1 MRWLRRATGVVLIA
15 TAALLVFAWQHSSG
29 VTLSVDSPARTYH
42 VDLVGRL
49 DAPSL
54 FLDEHSVRVTARR
67 RGVVAVDAHEI
78 HFADGF
84 DEDFDA
90 EDGPPSWPQENVLRF
105 GRAQR
110 ARDGILRVG
119 NASSRA
125 LSLLKVSAD
134 ADLFLF
140 VDLAPGSLTSVAT
153 SERAPATGSMHVGAD
168 GEWAGGAFIDEG
180 GRDFE
185 VSQVASRC
193 TYDVVVDD
201 ARVWITQNSC
211 GR

>member
-1 MRWLRRATGVVLIA
+1 MRWLRRATGVVLVA
-15 TAALLVFAWQHSSG
+15 AAALLLFAWQHSSG
-29 VTLSVDSPARTYH
+29 VTLSVDSPDKTYH

-67 RGVVAVDAHEI
+67 RGAVAVDGHEI

-84 DEDFDA
+84 DESFDQ
-90 EDGPPSWPQENVLRF
+90 EDGPPSWPQENILRF

-110 ARDGILRVG
+110 TRDGILRVR

-140 VDLAPGSLTSVAT
+140 FDLVPGSLTSVAT
-153 SERAPATGSMHVGAD
+153 SERAPSTGSMYVGAD
-168 GEWAGGAFIDEG
+168 GEWEGGMFIDGG
-180 GRDFE
+180 GRDFD

-193 TYDVVVDD
+193 TYDVLVAD
-201 ARVWITQNSC
+201 AGVSITQNSC